1 MAHIQ
6 GEVRIR
12 RPVEDVFDF
21 VADERSEPTYNPTCS
36 FRRRSPSSGFN
47 LLGRG
52 EEPVTPATAR
62 RSEIGGSPPLG
73 LKGEDRSEQ
82 SESPMAQEVR
92 LARCLRRSRRQSAP
106 TREPSR

>member
-12 RPVEDVFDF
+12 RPVEDVFYF

-52 EEPVTPATAR
+52 GGAR
-62 RSEIGGSPPLG
+62 DAGNGPRSEIGGSPPL
-73 LKGEDRSEQ
+73 
-82 SESPMAQEVR
+82 
-92 LARCLRRSRRQSAP
+92 
-106 TREPSR
+106 